1 MAGRGGCDRTT
12 AAACAGVSADLP
24 NCKRPSQRILYQRTR
39 SRDAHPN
46 RTTNLICGISPLA
59 CRLAVATK
67 SLSCSH
73 ECRNRLPPDSR
84 REALSLFQILP
95 TVSAEM
101 RMPGIAMMAPRTV
114 QPPSATPQNQHDRQ
128 HHADRKTKEPGEWR
142 CIPRNHTTHSLAH
155 RCRMTTV
162 RRPRGKQGT
171 GAGNRG
177 KGAGLRVRG
186 PAATP
191 LASSRHSTA
200 RPSDELDARRI
211 PLNAPAPRTSQ

>member
-1 MAGRGGCDRTT
+1 MTTIDPQQYRRRIRAAVISVLVGLGMFGMKITAYFITGSAAILSDAMESVVHVLATSFAFYSVLLSARPADESHPYGHGRIEFFSAGIEGLLIVL
-12 AAACAGVSADLP
+12 AA
-24 NCKRPSQRILYQRTR
+24 
-39 SRDAHPN
+39 
-46 RTTNLICGISPLA
+46 
-59 CRLAVATK
+59 
-67 SLSCSH
+67 
-73 ECRNRLPPDSR
+73 
-84 REALSLFQILP
+84 
-95 TVSAEM
+95 
-101 RMPGIAMMAPRTV
+101 IAIIFV
-114 QPPSATPQNQHDRQ
+114 ATPQNQHDRQ
-128 HHADRKTKEPGEWR
+128 HHADRKTKEPGELR

-177 KGAGLRVRG
+177 KGAGLRVRE

-200 RPSDELDARRI
+200 CPSDELDARRI